1 MVLHVRVV
9 VVLGVVVS
17 HVQLQ
22 LGLLVLLGLW
32 RLDNYTST
40 IITYEE
46 KMCMS
51 AENGKESEETP
62 TRSFTNSVFTILFS
76 GPIQII
82 ADY

>member
-40 IITYEE
+40 IITYDE

-51 AENGKESEETP
+51 AENGKESEEDP
-62 TRSFTNSVFTILFS
+62 NKILYK
-76 GPIQII
+76 QRL
-82 ADY
+82 